1 MTNQEE
7 ILEMRNNE
15 WMAILEKVEEL
26 RKLLIQI
33 QSGEI
38 LFWINGEWYYKSN
51 EHNFPK
57 DHMTPHFILTSENVG
72 NTNEENVE
80 TVILNILKLLDF
92 YNTYINFNYDSG
104 ISFEDYLRKEK
115 NHDFSTILHDRKRDS
130 LCYSYS
136 FYVYSDRNA
145 FNYTFSWSENGKGMH
160 IVFDNSKYGYTNF
173 YDLIMFLLEISD
185 CIPDYQMY
193 TQFCKKV
200 RGFQSHYYKTTS
212 NTDGDL
218 FTSYSEVELLNP
230 ENREN
235 HFNSKKGSYL
245 VNRAVKIADIIG
257 YFDMDIGISDK
268 KLLEKYIDT
277 DYLFTHFGYYEFFN
291 NITVQEVY
299 QIVMDTIEN
308 KLPEPFSIRKHTCR
322 YDNRF
327 KFVVNTGTDQTE
339 CVVEWNYLKECYRIK
354 KGVNTYTFFESY
366 NSLIHHIIR
375 EFINENKIHKDKLVT
390 DCTNLIKA
398 IEKSSKMDIDLDH
411 LIKSINDPKNIEHIL
426 YSDLPF

>member
-7 ILEMRNNE
+7 ILMRNNE
-15 WMAILEKVEEL
+15 WIATLEKVAEL
-26 RKLLIQI
+26 RNNLIQM

-38 LFWINGEWYYKSN
+38 FFGINGDWYYKSN
-51 EHNFPK
+51 EYNSPK
-57 DHMTPHFILTSENVG
+57 DFHSPHFILTSEHIG
-72 NTNEENVE
+72 NIDEGNVE
-80 TVILNILKLLDF
+80 NVILNILRLLDF
-92 YNTYINFNYDSG
+92 YNTYINFYYDSG
-104 ISFEDYLRKEK
+104 ISFEDYIRKEE
-115 NHDFSTILHDRKRDS
+115 NSNISTILLNKTHDS

-136 FYVYSDRNA
+136 FYVNSDRNV
-145 FNYTFSWSENGKGMH
+145 FNYTVSWSENGKGMY

-173 YDLIMFLLEISD
+173 YDLIMFLLEESD

-200 RGFQSHYYKTTS
+200 REFQSHYYKTTS
-212 NTDGDL
+212 NTDGEL
-218 FTSYSEVELLNP
+218 FTSYSEVELLNL
-230 ENREN
+230 ENRKN
-235 HFNSKKGSYL
+235 RFNSKKGSYL

-366 NSLIHHIIR
+366 NLLIHHIIR
-375 EFINENKIHKDKLVT
+375 EFIN
-390 DCTNLIKA
+390 
-398 IEKSSKMDIDLDH
+398 
-411 LIKSINDPKNIEHIL
+411 
-426 YSDLPF
+426 